1 MRGSRSSCSEI
12 FYRKAFMK
20 HSVKF
25 GGKYLWWSLQ
35 TYQKDSITSYYH
47 SWNHLLPWG
56 EGLSFLNSNK
66 KMGLDFS
73 HKRRGL
79 VKQGRIIVL
88 KRGITYFHPYYPNLM
103 LSLRVGDFWLFWP
116 FPSAFPVFSGKG
128 FVLFT
133 AARWLL
139 LESNFWKTKEFK
151 TYCVKILFDIT
162 ELFIHH
168 YTHSCCA
175 YITGGVNNSFVCA
188 SLLIYVC

>member
-20 HSVKF
+20 HSAKF

-73 HKRRGL
+73 HK
-79 VKQGRIIVL
+79 K
-88 KRGITYFHPYYPNLM
+88 
-103 LSLRVGDFWLFWP
+103 
-116 FPSAFPVFSGKG
+116 KG
-128 FVLFT
+128 FGKTRENYCSKKGYNLFSSLLPQSDVKFT
-133 AARWLL
+133 SGWLL
-139 LESNFWKTKEFK
+139 VVLTIPISFL
-151 TYCVKILFDIT
+151 CVFR
-162 ELFIHH
+162 EGFR
-168 YTHSCCA
+168 
-175 YITGGVNNSFVCA
+175 
-188 SLLIYVC
+188 LIYCS